1 MISTQLKTF
10 VSVADKGSFSKAA
23 DSLFIS
29 STAVMKQIDCLE
41 KRLNMKLLIRSNQ
54 GLKLTDAGES
64 IYQDAKYLMDY
75 TTRAIE
81 KAKNIALEENRLTIR
96 IGTSVMTPAKFIL
109 DIWNDIH
116 KKIPNLNI
124 ELIPFENTKAN
135 AKEILYNLGS
145 QIDIVAGLYDENFKK
160 MYNLNVV
167 PLKQQKIALAVPFT
181 HPLANNDI
189 ITYQVLND
197 SKLMMIHEGWN
208 YYIDQIRSKLTKE
221 KIEII
226 DFDFFNLSAFNL
238 AVKNNI
244 PIIAGSGFENVH
256 PLLKIIP
263 IDTPITI
270 PYGIIYANNPSKNV
284 KCFIDK
290 VKEIF

>member
-1 MISTQLKTF
+1 M
-10 VSVADKGSFSKAA
+10 
-23 DSLFIS
+23 
-29 STAVMKQIDCLE
+29 
-41 KRLNMKLLIRSNQ
+41 
-54 GLKLTDAGES
+54 
-64 IYQDAKYLMDY
+64 
-75 TTRAIE
+75 
-81 KAKNIALEENRLTIR
+81 
-96 IGTSVMTPAKFIL
+96 
-109 DIWNDIH
+109 
-116 KKIPNLNI
+116 
-124 ELIPFENTKAN
+124 
-135 AKEILYNLGS
+135 
-145 QIDIVAGLYDENFKK
+145 
-160 MYNLNVV
+160 
-167 PLKQQKIALAVPFT
+167 PFT

-189 ITYQVLND
+189 ITYQDLND

-270 PYGIIYANNPSKNV
+270 PYGIMHANNPSKNV